1 MTSNDQNNHLFNNFL
16 TVLIGTGSAFG
27 FINLASLQSFEEVSR
42 DVQTMIEEAKISF
55 DFTTLLVDPDDI
67 PNNQDGGINALVRH
81 ATAALLNS
89 QSGINYPLTSE
100 QVILNF
106 YDAFSSGEFETTK
119 DMFAQFNDVHLVIS
133 E

>member
-16 TVLIGTGSAFG
+16 AVLIGTGSAFG

-89 QSGINYPLTSE
+89 QSGINYSLTSE